1 MVGPD
6 WKQTSVGALRRRLLL
21 EAPVATPDG
30 LGGATHAYETVA
42 ALWARVE
49 WLSGGERWRFGRPE
63 QAATHRITIRWRD
76 GLDAGQRLRDGDR
89 VYEIRAVAD
98 PQDGRRRLVCL
109 AEEIKP

>member
-1 MVGPD
+1 MAASD
-6 WKQTSVGALRRRLLL
+6 WKQPAIGAMRRRLLL
-21 EAPVATPDG
+21 EAPLATPDA
-30 LGGATHAYETVA
+30 LGGATHQFVTVA

-63 QAATHRITIRWRD
+63 QIASHRITMRWRA
-76 GLDAGQRLRDGDR
+76 GVDAGQRLRDGDR
-89 VYEIRAVAD
+89 VYEIRTAAD